1 MLTRDFTWS
10 RNLSQEFAVSRSRPA
25 WVAVVIGRE
34 KKTLCYFHRCEKT
47 VESRSIC
54 VFLQASGFLPAP
66 ERSSFA
72 PVAPPAA
79 RLELSAKVTAAMSQR
94 GIVSD
99 WSAGGKRKIG
109 EDIHR
114 LSHPMH
120 SFSTSTILCKPAL

>member
-1 MLTRDFTWS
+1 MR
-10 RNLSQEFAVSRSRPA
+10 LSTGFGILARA
-25 WVAVVIGRE
+25 G
-34 KKTLCYFHRCEKT
+34 TL
-47 VESRSIC
+47 
-54 VFLQASGFLPAP
+54 Q
-66 ERSSFA
+66 FA

>member
-1 MLTRDFTWS
+1 MLPREFT
-10 RNLSQEFAVSRSRPA
+10 RSRRLCQEVT
-25 WVAVVIGRE
+25 VARAVCVACVIGRE

-120 SFSTSTILCKPAL
+120 SFSTSIILVQLP